1 MTARTVMLSVDC
13 PDDATFVNLFE
24 LLARHCAGLILPTA
38 AELQVAIAD
47 DVDYL
52 IGRTK

>member
-24 LLARHCAGLILPTA
+24 LLARHCAGLILDGHDARVFSHDVDEEA
-38 AELQVAIAD
+38 AE
-47 DVDYL
+47 
-52 IGRTK
+52 